1 MRRRSWWVPVLL
13 VALTGCGAHVE
24 VSSKPKSLDGATI
37 ASRANTQ
44 LEKENPHLTHGDLT
58 CADVK
63 FKVGATSRC
72 TRTVVLDDGRLVRI
86 GATVTIDKV
95 TGGGHFKIKVDDEAT
110 EYGVTGDRS
119 SPTSRS
125 STPPSTAGRRRPAA
139 ARRS

>member
-13 VALTGCGAHVE
+13 VALTGCGARVE

-44 LEKENPHLTHGDLT
+44 LEKENPQLTHGHLT

-63 FKVGATSRC
+63 YKVGATTRC
-72 TRTVVLDDGRLVRI
+72 LRTVVLDDGRLVRI

-110 EYGVTGDRS
+110 SSASPEHRS

-139 ARRS
+139 ARRT